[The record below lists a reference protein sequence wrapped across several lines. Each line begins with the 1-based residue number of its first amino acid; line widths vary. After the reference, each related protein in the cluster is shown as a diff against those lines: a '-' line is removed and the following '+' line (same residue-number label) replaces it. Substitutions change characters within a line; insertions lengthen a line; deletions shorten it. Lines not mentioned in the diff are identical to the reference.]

1 MMNLKTKSYKTEY
14 AVSEAPKLKTFG
26 LRLIA
31 NDRDL
36 EKQVQR
42 AFDLA
47 KSAGKELDLVFSQGP
62 SGQVTL

>member
-1 MMNLKTKSYKTEY
+1 MNLETKSYKVEY
-14 AVSEAPKLKTFG
+14 AVSEAPKIKTFG
-26 LRLIA
+26 LRLAA

-47 KSAGKELDLVFSQGP
+47 KSAGKELDLVFSHGS
-62 SGQVTL
+62 SGKVIL